1 MPPHARVYSFSYTP
15 SMQPTLFKILKRGPR
30 LLKVPIKPI
39 ISIISKTSWPLFK
52 GRYKYFMPLP
62 PFFKKRG
69 PRGGNSFSYKENL
82 AGAPLIIKTI
92 QSPLFLKKVE
102 SEGIAKAVQSVLFLE
117 KWGNS

>member
-1 MPPHARVYSFSYTP
+1 
-15 SMQPTLFKILKRGPR
+15 
-30 LLKVPIKPI
+30 
-39 ISIISKTSWPLFK
+39 
-52 GRYKYFMPLP
+52 MPLP
-62 PFFKKRG
+62 PFLKKRG

-117 KWGNS
+117 KWGPGGIAKAIRGGIPTCPSLGFLEKRGTHFF